1 MEKIICYHH
10 NDHDGIVAAA
20 IVYNATVHRDIEF
33 RMVDYTMDLDLE
45 NINEKEVDIV
55 YFVDYSFSNE
65 ENYKKF
71 IDLNRR
77 FSEVGKDIIWID
89 HHKTSI
95 EKDNHE
101 IRGIRNNSYCAA
113 VLTWF
118 WFLWCRMTAN
128 DIEYILSKN
137 VDLIEIAQVPRFL
150 VYIDDYDCWKMNFA
164 VSNDIH
170 YGFNETDPCHSMFT
184 QLLYDQNNGNLL
196 IDRFI
201 TRGSAVRDYLKENDK
216 LYHIDMYGFE
226 VKLFGFTG
234 FALNRKGNSLM
245 FGEETKR
252 YHFVMPFYFN
262 GTTKKWTYSLF
273 TEKDNIDLEW
283 IASKFGG
290 GGHKKAAGFQT
301 KKCIFESVTEIT
313 EDNMQEVYDHVNR

>member
-1 MEKIICYHH
+1 MKKIICYHH

-20 IVYNATVHRDIEF
+20 IINNANINCDIEF
-33 RMVDYTMDLDLE
+33 RMVDYTMDLGLE

-55 YFVDYSFSNE
+55 YFLDYSFSNE

-77 FSEVGKDIIWID
+77 FSEAKKDIIWID

-101 IRGIRNNSYCAA
+101 IRGIRNGSYCAA
-113 VLTWF
+113 VLTW
-118 WFLWCRMTAN
+118 LWCHMSAN
-128 DIEYILSKN
+128 DINDILSGNIDIIELKQLPSF
-137 VDLIEIAQVPRFL
+137 LI
-150 VYIDDYDCWKMNFA
+150 YIDDYDCWKMRFD

-170 YGFNETDPCHSMFT
+170 YGFNETDPCHPMFT

-262 GTTKKWTYSLF
+262 GTMKKWTYSLF